1 MAGAV
6 ELWRAAAPPKVKYFF
21 WIALHGRLW
30 TAEQRKRHG
39 LQPDATCALCNQLDE
54 ATDNLPCSC
63 AFAREVWTRLL
74 LALHSSTVPP
84 QQDSLLLSWWLSSK
98 VAFPHALQQSF
109 DSLVLLVSWIF
120 WKERNRRTFDRKSR
134 STTELLQAI
143 FDEADAWIAAGFRDL
158 ALLTTLVD

>member
-1 MAGAV
+1 
-6 ELWRAAAPPKVKYFF
+6 
-21 WIALHGRLW
+21 
-30 TAEQRKRHG
+30 
-39 LQPDATCALCNQLDE
+39 
-54 ATDNLPCSC
+54 
-63 AFAREVWTRLL
+63 
-74 LALHSSTVPP
+74 
-84 QQDSLLLSWWLSSK
+84 LLLSWWLSSK
-98 VAFPHALQQSF
+98 DALPQALQQSF